1 MSMSLQ
7 IKFTKAF
14 RFLVLNFVN
23 KLILKYDLFY
33 VSLLKSNVSLLESC
47 GLVRHSVRM
56 SHF

>member
-47 GLVRHSVRM
+47 GLVGHSIRM
-56 SHF
+56 SK